1 MLTAERF
8 DAATAERLGLVSA
21 VVAPDHL
28 MTEARRVA
36 DVLLQ
41 NGPLAVRE
49 AKLLVAHVGERPNDA
64 ALRAETARRIARLRA
79 TEEGREGV
87 AAFLEKR
94 KPGWRNG

>member
-1 MLTAERF
+1 MI
-8 DAATAERLGLVSA
+8 
-21 VVAPDHL
+21 
-28 MTEARRVA
+28 EARRIA
-36 DVLLQ
+36 GVLLQ
-41 NGPLAVRE
+41 NGPQAVRE
-49 AKLLVAHVGERPNDA
+49 AKLLVAHVGEQPNDA